1 MGSSPKLTAELR
13 WFFDHPIPF
22 DEVFASFSVSEP
34 TERQDHYLLGSGE
47 CLGVKWREGN
57 VEIKQQQGE
66 AEVFAEQAVAGYLEQ
81 WTKWSF
87 ALEDKQALSFDSHWL
102 AIIKRRRLLTFAYDA
117 HRHTVSPVT
126 ESQGENLCTLEY
138 THLTVAE
145 GDYYTLGLEAAG
157 EPALI
162 KSSLVQTIA
171 YLSERVHFEKLGL
184 AQRNSS
190 NYARWIQHRF
200 TSTL

>member
-1 MGSSPKLTAELR
+1 MTHSPKLTAELR
-13 WFFDHPIPF
+13 WFFNHPIPF
-22 DEVFASFSVSEP
+22 NEAFASFSVSEP
-34 TERQDHYLLGSGE
+34 AERQDHYLLDSGE
-47 CLGVKWREGN
+47 RLGVKWREGN
-57 VEIKQQQGE
+57 MEIKQQQGE
-66 AEVFAEQAVAGYLEQ
+66 AEKFAERAVAGHLEQ

-87 ALEDKQALSFDSHWL
+87 ALEDKQALHPDPHWL
-102 AIIKRRRLLTFAYDA
+102 PIAKRRRLILFSYDA
-117 HRHTVSPVT
+117 YARTVSPVT
-126 ESQGENLCTLEY
+126 EPEGENLCTLEY

-145 GDYYTLGLEAAG
+145 EDYYTLGLEASG
-157 EPALI
+157 EPTLI

-184 AQRNSS
+184 AQKNSS